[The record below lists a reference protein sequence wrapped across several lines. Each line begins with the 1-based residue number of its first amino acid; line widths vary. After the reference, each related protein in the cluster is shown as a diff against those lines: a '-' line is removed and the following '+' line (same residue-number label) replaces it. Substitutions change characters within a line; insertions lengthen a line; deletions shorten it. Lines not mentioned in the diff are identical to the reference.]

1 MDAVELQ
8 AVRSTIIHG
17 ARDGVVHTM
26 QLLAT
31 LAGIMVGAY
40 GVDCLLR
47 GELIRTYGDT
57 SVITLA
63 IGLVAFAVLPP
74 FLHLLRLRAL
84 RDLDKAPVF
93 RTSGPIDLR
102 GGLHMRLR
110 PDLSTD
116 GEGRGYEL
124 HLIHGFHAQIDP
136 EFTWR
141 VDFARTQH
149 GPDRFYI
156 LDAQPIRAASGVE
169 RSELNQFLW
178 STGVYT
184 EPDGGD

>member
-8 AVRSTIIHG
+8 AVRRTIIHG
-17 ARDGVVHTM
+17 AREGVSHTT
-26 QLLAT
+26 QALAS
-31 LAGIMVGAY
+31 LAAIMIGAY
-40 GVDCLLR
+40 AVDCLLH

-57 SVITLA
+57 PVVALA
-63 IGLVAFAVLPP
+63 IGLVGFVVLPP
-74 FLHLLRLRAL
+74 FLHLFRLRAL
-84 RDLDKAPVF
+84 RDLETAPVF

-116 GEGRGYEL
+116 GGGRGHEL
-124 HLIHGFHAQIDP
+124 RLIHGFHGQIDP

-141 VDFARTQH
+141 VDFVRTQH
-149 GPDRFYI
+149 GPDWFYI
-156 LDAQPIRAASGVE
+156 LEAQPIRAASGVE
-169 RSELNQFLW
+169 RAELNQFLW
-178 STGVYT
+178 SSGVYT